1 MPAARDSLL
10 DAAYTAVARRPWAA
24 VRMVD
29 VAAAAG
35 VSRQTLYNEFG
46 SKEGL
51 ARALVRREA
60 DGFLAGVERALAA
73 HAGPRERLT
82 AVAEWTAS
90 AARENALV
98 RAMLTG
104 CWSERL
110 PSPTL
115 SAVPSSSA
123 VPAQRRAD
131 GPLPSPADFV
141 MIVRDR
147 AVAVLSAPSAVPGQ
161 AAPSGP
167 AARGGPGGPAVP
179 SGVGAPPG
187 ATAQLG
193 QGALPGRTVPPGPS
207 ATAQTGAPGPGA
219 TAQPEPVALPGQT
232 AQYGPGAPPAPA
244 VPRAPGAPPAPA
256 VPHAPGA
263 PPAPTVQHG
272 PGAPLPA
279 AVSQADPVELSRT
292 CELVV
297 RLALSCVAAPP
308 GEGIAE
314 LVRATLHRHRL

>member
-1 MPAARDSLL
+1 MPAARESLL
-10 DAAYTAVARRPWAA
+10 DAAYTALARRPWST

-60 DGFLAGVERALAA
+60 DGYLVGVDRALGA
-73 HAGPRERLT
+73 HADARERLT
-82 AVAEWTAS
+82 ATAEWTTS

-131 GPLPSPADFV
+131 GPLPSPGDFV
-141 MIVRDR
+141 AVVRDR
-147 AVAVLSAPSAVPGQ
+147 AVA
-161 AAPSGP
+161 
-167 AARGGPGGPAVP
+167 
-179 SGVGAPPG
+179 
-187 ATAQLG
+187 
-193 QGALPGRTVPPGPS
+193 AL
-207 ATAQTGAPGPGA
+207 A
-219 TAQPEPVALPGQT
+219 
-232 AQYGPGAPPAPA
+232 GPGAPRPD
-244 VPRAPGAPPAPA
+244 
-256 VPHAPGA
+256 
-263 PPAPTVQHG
+263 T
-272 PGAPLPA
+272 
-279 AVSQADPVELSRT
+279 ADLARS

-308 GEGIAE
+308 GEGGVGE
-314 LVRATLHRHRL
+314 LVRSALTPVHRALVT

>member
-1 MPAARDSLL
+1 MMPAARESLL
-10 DAAYTAVARRPWAA
+10 DAAYTALARRSWST

-60 DGFLAGVERALAA
+60 DGYLVGVERALGSHNDA
-73 HAGPRERLT
+73 RERLT
-82 AVAEWTAS
+82 ATAEWTTS

-131 GPLPSPADFV
+131 GPLPSPGDFV
-141 MIVRDR
+141 AVVRDR
-147 AVAVLSAPSAVPGQ
+147 AVA
-161 AAPSGP
+161 
-167 AARGGPGGPAVP
+167 
-179 SGVGAPPG
+179 
-187 ATAQLG
+187 
-193 QGALPGRTVPPGPS
+193 AL
-207 ATAQTGAPGPGA
+207 AGPGA
-219 TAQPEPVALPGQT
+219 AKPDTADLA
-232 AQYGPGAPPAPA
+232 
-244 VPRAPGAPPAPA
+244 R
-256 VPHAPGA
+256 
-263 PPAPTVQHG
+263 
-272 PGAPLPA
+272 
-279 AVSQADPVELSRT
+279 S

-308 GEGIAE
+308 GEGGVGE
-314 LVRATLHRHRL
+314 LVRGALTPTHRILGA

>member
-1 MPAARDSLL
+1 MPAARESLL
-10 DAAYTAVARRPWAA
+10 DSAYTALARRPWSA

-60 DGFLAGVERALAA
+60 DGYIAGVDRALATHSDA
-73 HAGPRERLT
+73 RERLT
-82 AVAEWTAS
+82 ATAEWTAGL
-90 AARENALV
+90 ARDNALV

-131 GPLPSPADFV
+131 GPLPSPGDFV
-141 MIVRDR
+141 ALVRDR
-147 AVAVLSAPSAVPGQ
+147 AVAVLS
-161 AAPSGP
+161 
-167 AARGGPGGPAVP
+167 GPGVNK
-179 SGVGAPPG
+179 SD
-187 ATAQLG
+187 
-193 QGALPGRTVPPGPS
+193 S
-207 ATAQTGAPGPGA
+207 ADLA
-219 TAQPEPVALPGQT
+219 
-232 AQYGPGAPPAPA
+232 
-244 VPRAPGAPPAPA
+244 R
-256 VPHAPGA
+256 
-263 PPAPTVQHG
+263 
-272 PGAPLPA
+272 
-279 AVSQADPVELSRT
+279 S

-308 GEGIAE
+308 GEGGVSD
-314 LVRATLHRHRL
+314 LVRSALHRQLAG

>member
-1 MPAARDSLL
+1 MPAARESLL
-10 DAAYTAVARRPWAA
+10 DAAYTALAHRPWST

-29 VAAAAG
+29 VAAVAG

-60 DGFLAGVERALAA
+60 DGYLAGVERALAA
-73 HAGPRERLT
+73 HADARERLV
-82 AVAEWTAS
+82 AAAEWTTS
-90 AARENALV
+90 AARGNVLV

-141 MIVRDR
+141 ALVRDR
-147 AVAVLSAPSAVPGQ
+147 AVAALS
-161 AAPSGP
+161 
-167 AARGGPGGPAVP
+167 
-179 SGVGAPPG
+179 
-187 ATAQLG
+187 
-193 QGALPGRTVPPGPS
+193 
-207 ATAQTGAPGPGA
+207 GPGA
-219 TAQPEPVALPGQT
+219 MRDVGELA
-232 AQYGPGAPPAPA
+232 GA
-244 VPRAPGAPPAPA
+244 
-256 VPHAPGA
+256 
-263 PPAPTVQHG
+263 
-272 PGAPLPA
+272 
-279 AVSQADPVELSRT
+279 

-297 RLALSCVAAPP
+297 RLSLSCVAAPP
-308 GEGIAE
+308 GEGGVTE
-314 LVRATLHRHRL
+314 LVRGALPRQLR